1 MTTSSPWAEYT
12 PSSSSTEAE
21 LEDAM
26 SDAAYS
32 TVWTHVS
39 AAADPFDEDFQDSF
53 DTVASDPGGGDEADY
68 PPGATRLHVEATD
81 TEPSSVGEYVAMPG
95 VPGRGVC
102 LLTLVALGGCAAAD
116 LALARG
122 ITMFFDLCFVT
133 VCLVASMSV
142 RRRDLFTT
150 GVLPPLVFAAVVG
163 AVAVLSP
170 GTFVQFGGA
179 FKAFMTGLA
188 EHAPG
193 LVAGYAVALV
203 TVGSRVGASRAR

>member
-1 MTTSSPWAEYT
+1 MTTSSSWAEYT
-12 PSSSSTEAE
+12 PSTSADVE
-21 LEDAM
+21 LELEP

-39 AAADPFDEDFQDSF
+39 A
-53 DTVASDPGGGDEADY
+53 PGGRVEEDEQDNATAAELGDGDVAAGY
-68 PPGATRLHVEATD
+68 FHGATQLHAETD
-81 TEPSSVGEYVAMPG
+81 TEPGRVGEYTAMPG
-95 VPGRGVC
+95 IPGRGVC
-102 LLTLVALGGCAAAD
+102 LLTLVTLGGCAAVD
-116 LALARG
+116 LALTRG

-163 AVAVLSP
+163 VVAVLSP

-188 EHAPG
+188 AHASG

>member
-1 MTTSSPWAEYT
+1 MTTSSSWAEYN
-12 PSSSSTEAE
+12 PSSSSPEAE
-21 LEDAM
+21 LEDAV

-39 AAADPFDEDFQDSF
+39 AAADQLDEDYRDSS
-53 DTVASDPGGGDEADY
+53 DTAASEPGRGDTDDY
-68 PPGATRLHVEATD
+68 PSGASRGEVKATD
-81 TEPSSVGEYVAMPG
+81 TEPSRVGEYIAMPG
-95 VPGRGVC
+95 IPGRGVC

-163 AVAVLSP
+163 AVAILSP
-170 GTFVQFGGA
+170 GTFVQVGGA

>member
-1 MTTSSPWAEYT
+1 MTTSSPWAEFT
-12 PSSSSTEAE
+12 PSTSTDAE
-21 LEDAM
+21 LELES

-39 AAADPFDEDFQDSF
+39 APGERFDEDIPYSLDG
-53 DTVASDPGGGDEADY
+53 AAAELGGRDGAAGY
-68 PPGATRLHVEATD
+68 PHGATQLHPEAPD
-81 TEPSSVGEYVAMPG
+81 TEPSRVGEYTAMPG
-95 VPGRGVC
+95 IPGRGVC
-102 LLTLVALGGCAAAD
+102 LLTLVTLGGCAAVD

-133 VCLVASMSV
+133 VCLVAAMSV

-170 GTFVQFGGA
+170 STFVQFGGA

-188 EHAPG
+188 AHAPG